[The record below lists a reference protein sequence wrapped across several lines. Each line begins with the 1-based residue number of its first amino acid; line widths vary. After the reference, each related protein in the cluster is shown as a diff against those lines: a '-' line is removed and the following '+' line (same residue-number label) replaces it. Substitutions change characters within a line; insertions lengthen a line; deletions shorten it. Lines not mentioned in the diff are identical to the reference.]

1 MLELHPSEEVFRPAG
16 SLIGAGA
23 SAGSASVSSPR
34 RAGGGGG
41 LFEANAMS
49 PKHLSIVGASGAE
62 EEGGEGDE
70 AIDFDEI
77 DEDLARFQE
86 DEVVKSALH
95 RGVDLRKYG
104 HELSKQ
110 LKEVCLNVKF
120 SVCSF
125 RYVAI
130 CS

>member
-16 SLIGAGA
+16 SLIRSSSQPSDEAAAA
-23 SAGSASVSSPR
+23 STPR
-34 RAGGGGG
+34 RGVAGGG
-41 LFEANAMS
+41 LFDSSVMS
-49 PKHLSIVGASGAE
+49 PKHLSIVSGGGAE

-110 LKEVCLNVKF
+110 LKEVKKTCREV
-120 SVCSF
+120 S
-125 RYVAI
+125 
-130 CS
+130 

>member
-16 SLIGAGA
+16 SLIR
-23 SAGSASVSSPR
+23 SSSHLSDADETVVPSTPKR
-34 RAGGGGG
+34 GGGGGNGGGG
-41 LFEANAMS
+41 LFDASAMS
-49 PKHLSIVGASGAE
+49 PKHLSIVGSIGAE
-62 EEGGEGDE
+62 EEGGDGDE

-110 LKEVCLNVKF
+110 LKEV
-120 SVCSF
+120 
-125 RYVAI
+125 
-130 CS
+130 